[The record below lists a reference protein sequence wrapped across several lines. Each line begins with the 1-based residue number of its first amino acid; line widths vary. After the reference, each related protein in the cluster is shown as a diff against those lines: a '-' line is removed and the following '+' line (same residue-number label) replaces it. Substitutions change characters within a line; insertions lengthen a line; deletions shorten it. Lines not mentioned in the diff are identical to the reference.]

1 MDGDVNIF
9 KILMVYNMDFA
20 KLGKHILWE
29 VIQMNY
35 MQLFCILSGSA
46 KCFYSSKGCISDLV
60 SNCHTL
66 YLA

>member
-9 KILMVYNMDFA
+9 KNLMVYNMDVA

-35 MQLFCILSGSA
+35 M
-46 KCFYSSKGCISDLV
+46 
-60 SNCHTL
+60 
-66 YLA
+66 

>member
-35 MQLFCILSGSA
+35 M
-46 KCFYSSKGCISDLV
+46 
-60 SNCHTL
+60 
-66 YLA
+66 